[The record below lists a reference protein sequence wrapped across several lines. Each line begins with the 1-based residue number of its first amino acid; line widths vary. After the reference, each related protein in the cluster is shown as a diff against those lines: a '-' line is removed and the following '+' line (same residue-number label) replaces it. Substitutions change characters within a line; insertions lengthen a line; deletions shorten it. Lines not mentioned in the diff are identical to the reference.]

1 MSSLCAV
8 QWFAWDVWIC
18 GSVVLGFVCC
28 LSWSCWSVVG
38 HWSWIGFVVI
48 VGFVVGIV
56 GVVVV
61 VEVVVVIK
69 VFVGAAPIDEV
80 VVSISH
86 STAIISSFLIG
97 LLFLFSSE

>member
-1 MSSLCAV
+1 M
-8 QWFAWDVWIC
+8 
-18 GSVVLGFVCC
+18 G
-28 LSWSCWSVVG
+28 
-38 HWSWIGFVVI
+38 

-56 GVVVV
+56 GAVVVKIFVGFVVGIGVGFGFVVGIVGAVVV

>member
-1 MSSLCAV
+1 M
-8 QWFAWDVWIC
+8 
-18 GSVVLGFVCC
+18 
-28 LSWSCWSVVG
+28 
-38 HWSWIGFVVI
+38 
-48 VGFVVGIV
+48 
-56 GVVVV
+56 

-86 STAIISSFLIG
+86 STAIISSFLAIG